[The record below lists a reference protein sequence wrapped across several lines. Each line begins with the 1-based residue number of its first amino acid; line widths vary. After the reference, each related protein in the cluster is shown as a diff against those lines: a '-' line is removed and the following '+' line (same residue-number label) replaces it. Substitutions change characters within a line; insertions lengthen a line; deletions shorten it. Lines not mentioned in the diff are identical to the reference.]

1 MRSFGAYPD
10 SDINSHLLPRIHAGS
25 LSSRRFA
32 VQAEARGTGAPAEQ
46 SSLVDRMLQSGSI
59 ALAPASALTLV
70 LLRLD
75 AWVTMA
81 LYAVL
86 EITDALLKVLLAHLG
101 LGMLV
106 TAIAHVST
114 VVVVLVT
121 GLARSL
127 VVTV

>member
-1 MRSFGAYPD
+1 
-10 SDINSHLLPRIHAGS
+10 
-25 LSSRRFA
+25 
-32 VQAEARGTGAPAEQ
+32 
-46 SSLVDRMLQSGSI
+46 MLQSGSI

-70 LLRLD
+70 LLRLN

-106 TAIAHVST
+106 TAMARVST